1 MNPLYFG
8 RPESPLYGAYYP
20 AETAGTRG
28 EAVLLCGPVG
38 QEYMRTHR
46 ALHQLA
52 GQLAGA
58 GCDVLRFEYTGIG
71 DSAGDEAAVELATW
85 QQDIVT
91 AARELTEL
99 SGASRVA
106 LIGVRLGASLA
117 FAVAG
122 SVRASRLVLWDPVV
136 SGAEYLALLE
146 RLHAASLVDPDRF
159 QTPRTL
165 VATEDEAL
173 LLGYHFST
181 TLRRDLRQF
190 SLLGR
195 SIAVAEIALVVS
207 ETSPPYD
214 ALHAQL
220 QHGGARVAYHLVP
233 PGNAWDQLDR
243 IEKVLMPYAAIKSI
257 VTLAT
262 KAAT

>member
-8 RPESPLYGAYYP
+8 RPEAPLYGAYYP
-20 AETAGTRG
+20 AETAGARG

-71 DSAGDEAAVELATW
+71 DSAGDEAELATW

-91 AARELTEL
+91 AAHELTEL

-122 SVRASRLVLWDPVV
+122 PVRASRLVLWDPVV
-136 SGAEYLALLE
+136 SGTEYLALLE

-159 QTPRTL
+159 QTPRTV
-165 VATEDEAL
+165 VAKEDEAL

-181 TLRRDLRQF
+181 AMRRDLRQF

-195 SIAVAEIALVVS
+195 STPAAEIALVVS
-207 ETSPPYD
+207 ETSAAYD
-214 ALHAQL
+214 ALRAQL
-220 QHGGARVAYHLVP
+220 QHDGARVAYHLVP
-233 PGNAWDQLDR
+233 PGSAWDQLDR
-243 IEKVLMPYAAIKSI
+243 IEKVLMPYAAIKTI
-257 VTLAT
+257 VALAT
-262 KAAT
+262 KATT

>member
-8 RPESPLYGAYYP
+8 RPETPLYGAYYP
-20 AETAGTRG
+20 AETAGARG
-28 EAVLLCGPVG
+28 EAVLICGPVG

-52 GQLAGA
+52 GQLAVA

-71 DSAGDEAAVELATW
+71 DSAGDEAEVDLSTW
-85 QQDIVT
+85 QRDIVT
-91 AARELTEL
+91 AAHELTEL

-106 LIGVRLGASLA
+106 LAGVRLGASLA
-117 FAVAG
+117 FAAADT
-122 SVRASRLVLWDPVV
+122 VRASRLVLWDPVV

-146 RLHAASLVDPDRF
+146 RLHAASLADPDRF
-159 QTPRTL
+159 QAPRTV

-181 TLRRDLRQF
+181 AMRRDLRQF

-195 SIAVAEIALVVS
+195 STAAAEIALVVS
-207 ETSPPYD
+207 EASPSYA
-214 ALHAQL
+214 ALRAQL
-220 QHGGARVAYHLVP
+220 HSDGRRVAYHLVP
-233 PGNAWDQLDR
+233 PANAWDQLGR
-243 IEKVLMPYAAIKSI
+243 IEKVLMPYAAIKTI
-257 VTLAT
+257 VASVT
-262 KAAT
+262 KVPI